1 MGHSLGKIDDPF
13 GRKTRNQLKRTSS
26 PPIARLS
33 ILVSNHFDQ
42 NGSGPKRT
50 IQTAVARLNS
60 PKNLFERPRETLLL
74 TKTRCKRNF
83 FFLKIREIFSIFF
96 HFDRGDPM
104 KIEKKI
110 RFLFQKKNVLHR
122 VFVNNRV
129 SWGLSNRF
137 FGEKWAATLVRIL
150 YFGPEPLWPQW
161 SLTK

>member
-1 MGHSLGKIDDPF
+1 MLVEFTNQMFFVVVLILKTLPF
-13 GRKTRNQLKRTSS
+13 
-26 PPIARLS
+26 
-33 ILVSNHFDQ
+33 LVSDHFDQ

-104 KIEKKI
+104 KIEKKSDFYFKKKYFCLAFSSI
-110 RFLFQKKNVLHR
+110 IGFPEASRTCFSANLGPQLLSVWYFLDRSHSGQNDH
-122 VFVNNRV
+122 
-129 SWGLSNRF
+129 
-137 FGEKWAATLVRIL
+137 
-150 YFGPEPLWPQW
+150 
-161 SLTK
+161 